1 MLSSIHFSLSI
12 TGPIFLLIFLGL
24 LLKRSGVISTEFA
37 DQASA
42 LCFKLFLPALLF
54 FNIIELPLA
63 KLFKPGLLAVLLGL
77 TFGLYLTLEWLVPK
91 FRRLDDCRGEF
102 IQSCFRANLAI
113 IGLAFC
119 ERAYGEE
126 GLGVASMLVAI
137 LTISYNIFAVIT
149 LQRHI
154 DSGQNSMRRQ
164 LLGIIKNP
172 LIIAISL
179 ALVMNPIAGFM
190 PVVFKQAGAYL
201 AQVSLPLALLC
212 VGASLTIRGAGN
224 NVTAI
229 AWSAVIKL
237 LIKPALAVLI
247 LVLLGFS
254 KLEIGV
260 AFLLLS
266 APVAAASFVM
276 VVALGGNRAMAANF
290 IVYSSILSL
299 FSVSAGLALL
309 RSLAII

>member
-1 MLSSIHFSLSI
+1 VLNSIHFSLSI
-12 TGPIFLLIFLGL
+12 TGPIFILIFLGL
-24 LLKRSGVISTEFA
+24 LLKRSGVVTTEFS

-63 KLFKPGLLAVLLGL
+63 KLFKPGLLSVLLGL
-77 TFGLYLTLEWLVPK
+77 TLVLYLTLEWLVPR

-137 LTISYNIFAVIT
+137 LTISYNVFAVIT
-149 LQRHI
+149 LQRHV
-154 DSGQNSMRRQ
+154 DNGQNSMQRQ
-164 LLGIIKNP
+164 LLGIVKNP

-179 ALVMNPIAGFM
+179 ALLVNPVASFIPA
-190 PVVFKQAGAYL
+190 VLKQAGGYL

-212 VGASLTIRGAGN
+212 VGASLSFRGAGN

-229 AWSAVIKL
+229 AWSAVVKL
-237 LIKPALAVLI
+237 LLKPALAVLL
-247 LVLLGFS
+247 LVFLGFS

-299 FSVSAGLALL
+299 FSVSAGLVLL
-309 RSLAII
+309 RNLAII